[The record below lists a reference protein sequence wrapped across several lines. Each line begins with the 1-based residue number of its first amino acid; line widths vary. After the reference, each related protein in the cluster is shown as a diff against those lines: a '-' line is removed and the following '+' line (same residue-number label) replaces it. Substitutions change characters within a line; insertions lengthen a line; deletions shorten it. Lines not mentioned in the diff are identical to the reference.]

1 MLIQS
6 QTRAQTLEEV
16 TRLLQ
21 QYVAINTSNPPGDT
35 TKAADFLTAILEKEG
50 VPVTRYESAPGKVI
64 VYARLKATVS
74 PPAGRA
80 ILLLHHMDVVPADR
94 AQWKTDP
101 FTPVIK
107 GDELWGRGSM
117 DMKGQGVA
125 QLVAFLMLK
134 RQNVPRTRDVILM
147 AEPDEE
153 VGGALGARWMIAN
166 HYAEL
171 DPEYV
176 IDEGGFGSTD
186 LFAPNKMVYGVSV
199 AEKKIVWLK
208 LRAEGVAGHGSQ
220 PTDTNPNDR
229 LVRALARLLGNDV
242 GRAFQGREGGP
253 ERPALQPSREPT
265 VLDMMQAKVGAFAQN
280 NFTNAIQHS
289 TISLTWFRSGVGDPP
304 KINVIPS
311 VAEAGLDCRVLPGT
325 TKDQWIAEIA
335 RRLDDPAIKIE
346 LINESDD
353 PVVTSQDTPLYRN
366 IEKAIQ
372 RRHPE
377 AIVTPVLI
385 PYGTDSNAFRPTGVK
400 SYGIFPA
407 LLPADV
413 VGSMHGDGEHISLAS
428 VREGAQLFF
437 EALRDTL
444 SPSTAPRAAAPIR
457 VMLLDGES
465 GGPYH
470 DWKRTTQVL
479 KKQLDETGLF
489 QVDVVTAPPAGS
501 SFSAFKPA
509 FTTYQAVVLN
519 YDAPDERW
527 PAAPRT
533 SFEQYV
539 NGGGGVV
546 SVHASDNAFPGWKA

>member
-1 MLIQS
+1 MTTETTQR
-6 QTRAQTLEEV
+6 TRYVFFLVSFVCLVSFQRRAGAQAQDEI
-16 TRLLQ
+16 TRLLS
-21 QYVAINTSNPPGDT
+21 QYVAIDTSNPPGDT
-35 TKAADFLTAILEKEG
+35 RKAADFLAAILEKEG
-50 VPVTRYESAPGKVI
+50 IPVTRYESAPGKAI

-74 PPAGRA
+74 PVAGKA

-94 AQWKTDP
+94 TQWKTDP
-101 FTPVIK
+101 FTPTIQ
-107 GDELWGRGSM
+107 GGELWGRGSM
-117 DMKGQGVA
+117 DMKGQGIA

-134 RQNVPRTRDVILM
+134 RQNVPRTRDVILL

-186 LFAPNKMVYGVSV
+186 LFAPNTMVYGISI

-229 LVRALARLLGNDV
+229 LVKALARLLADPGA
-242 GRAFQGREGGP
+242 RAPQT
-253 ERPALQPSREPT
+253 SREPS
-265 VLDMMQAKVGAFAQN
+265 VIDMMQAKVGAFAKN
-280 NFTNAIQHS
+280 KFTNAIQQS

-325 TKDQWIAEIA
+325 TRDQWIAEIK
-335 RRLDDPAIKIE
+335 RRLGDPGITIE

-353 PVVTSQDTPLYRN
+353 PIVTSPDAPLYRN
-366 IEKAIQ
+366 IEAAIK

-377 AIVTPVLI
+377 AIVTPILI
-385 PYGTDSNAFRPTGVK
+385 PYGTDSNAFRPRGVK

-413 VGSMHGDGEHISLAS
+413 VASMHGDGEHVSLAS
-428 VREGAQLFF
+428 VTEGAQIFF
-437 EALRDTL
+437 EALRTTL
-444 SPSTAPRAAAPIR
+444 S
-457 VMLLDGES
+457 
-465 GGPYH
+465 
-470 DWKRTTQVL
+470 K
-479 KKQLDETGLF
+479 
-489 QVDVVTAPPAGS
+489 
-501 SFSAFKPA
+501 
-509 FTTYQAVVLN
+509 
-519 YDAPDERW
+519 
-527 PAAPRT
+527 
-533 SFEQYV
+533 
-539 NGGGGVV
+539 
-546 SVHASDNAFPGWKA
+546 

>member
-1 MLIQS
+1 MDTMS
-6 QTRAQTLEEV
+6 QRLRRLLLFSSVSFVAFVLMPRWTGAQEQEEI

-21 QYVAINTSNPPGDT
+21 QYVAIDTSNPPGDT
-35 TKAADFLTAILEKEG
+35 TKAAAFLTAILDKEG
-50 VPVTRYESAPGKVI
+50 IPVTRYESAPGKVI
-64 VYARLKATVS
+64 IYARLKATTT
-74 PPAGRA
+74 PAAGKA

-94 AQWKTDP
+94 TQWKTDP
-101 FTPVIK
+101 FTPTIQN
-107 GDELWGRGSM
+107 GDLWGRGSM

-134 RQNVPRTRDVILM
+134 RQNVPRNRDVILL

-176 IDEGGFGSTD
+176 IDEGGFGSSD
-186 LFAPNKMVYGVSV
+186 LFAPNKMVYGISV

-229 LVRALARLLGNDV
+229 LVKALARLL
-242 GRAFQGREGGP
+242 AP
-253 ERPALQPSREPT
+253 ESAAPKPADPAAERRPEPAAPKLADPAAERRREPS
-265 VLDMMQAKVGAFAQN
+265 VIDMMQAKVGAFAKN
-280 NFTNAIQHS
+280 KFTNAIQKS

-325 TKDQWIAEIA
+325 TKDQWIAEVA
-335 RRLDDPAIKIE
+335 RRLGDPGIKIE

-353 PVVTSQDTPLYRN
+353 PVVTSQDAPLYRQL
-366 IEKAIQ
+366 EAAIK

-377 AIVTPVLI
+377 AIVTPMLI
-385 PYGTDSNAFRPTGVK
+385 PYGTDSNAFRPKGVK
-400 SYGIFPA
+400 SYGVFPA

-413 VGSMHGDGEHISLAS
+413 VASMHGDGEHVSLAS
-428 VREGAQLFF
+428 VREGAQVFF

-444 SPSTAPRAAAPIR
+444 SR
-457 VMLLDGES
+457 
-465 GGPYH
+465 
-470 DWKRTTQVL
+470 
-479 KKQLDETGLF
+479 
-489 QVDVVTAPPAGS
+489 
-501 SFSAFKPA
+501 
-509 FTTYQAVVLN
+509 
-519 YDAPDERW
+519 
-527 PAAPRT
+527 
-533 SFEQYV
+533 
-539 NGGGGVV
+539 
-546 SVHASDNAFPGWKA
+546 

>member
-1 MLIQS
+1 MTIESTQRTPRTQRKFRYAFFLVS
-6 QTRAQTLEEV
+6 FVSFVSFVLMHRPAHAQELDEI

-21 QYVAINTSNPPGDT
+21 QYVAIDTSNPPGDT
-35 TKAADFLTAILEKEG
+35 RKAADFLASILEREG
-50 VPVTRYESAPGKVI
+50 IPVTRYESAPGKAI
-64 VYARLKATVS
+64 LYGRLKATVS
-74 PPAGRA
+74 PPAGKA
-80 ILLLHHMDVVPADR
+80 ILMLHHMDVVPADR

-101 FTPVIK
+101 FMPTIQ
-107 GDELWGRGSM
+107 GDDLWGRGAM
-117 DMKGQGVA
+117 DMKGQGIA

-134 RQNVPRTRDVILM
+134 RQKVPLARDVILL

-176 IDEGGFGSTD
+176 LDEGGFGSAD
-186 LFAPNKMVYGVSV
+186 LFAPNKTVYGISV

-229 LVRALARLLGNDV
+229 LVKALARLLTPEAT
-242 GRAFQGREGGP
+242 RAPQAP
-253 ERPALQPSREPT
+253 ASRPGEPT

-280 NFTNAIQHS
+280 KFTNAIQHS

-325 TKDQWIAEIA
+325 TRDQWIAEIG
-335 RRLDDPAIKIE
+335 RRLGDPAIKIE

-353 PVVTSQDTPLYRN
+353 PVVTSNDAPLYRN
-366 IEKAIQ
+366 IEAAIK

-377 AIVTPVLI
+377 AIVTPILI
-385 PYGTDSNAFRPTGVK
+385 PYGTDSNAFRPRGVK

-413 VGSMHGDGEHISLAS
+413 VASMHGDGEHVSLVS
-428 VREGAQLFF
+428 VREGAQVLF
-437 EALRDTL
+437 EALRETL
-444 SPSTAPRAAAPIR
+444 AR
-457 VMLLDGES
+457 
-465 GGPYH
+465 
-470 DWKRTTQVL
+470 
-479 KKQLDETGLF
+479 
-489 QVDVVTAPPAGS
+489 
-501 SFSAFKPA
+501 
-509 FTTYQAVVLN
+509 
-519 YDAPDERW
+519 
-527 PAAPRT
+527 
-533 SFEQYV
+533 
-539 NGGGGVV
+539 
-546 SVHASDNAFPGWKA
+546 

>member
-1 MLIQS
+1 MSHRLRS
-6 QTRAQTLEEV
+6 LLLLSSVSFVTFVSSVSTAQETGSRDEIS
-16 TRLLQ
+16 RLLSD
-21 QYVAINTSNPPGDT
+21 YVAIDTSNPPGDT
-35 TKAADFLTAILEKEG
+35 RRAADFLASIFERDG
-50 VPVTRYESAPGKVI
+50 IPVTRYESAPGKAI
-64 VYARLKATVS
+64 VYARLRATVS
-74 PPAGRA
+74 PAAGKA

-101 FTPVIK
+101 FTPTIQ

-117 DMKGQGVA
+117 DMKGQGIA

-186 LFAPNKMVYGVSV
+186 LFAPNKMVYGISV

-229 LVRALARLLGNDV
+229 LVRALARLLG
-242 GRAFQGREGGP
+242 GP
-253 ERPALQPSREPT
+253 APSAPEALRRQNREPS
-265 VLDMMQAKVGAFAQN
+265 VLDMMQAKVGAFAEN
-280 NFTNAIQHS
+280 KFTNAIQHS
-289 TISLTWFRSGVGDPP
+289 TVSLTWFRSGVGDPP

-325 TKDQWIAEIA
+325 TRDQWITEIQ
-335 RRLDDPAIKIE
+335 RRLGDPAIKVE

-353 PVVTSQDTPLYRN
+353 PVVTSQDAPLYRN
-366 IEKAIQ
+366 IEAAIK

-377 AIVTPVLI
+377 AIVTPILI
-385 PYGTDSNAFRPTGVK
+385 PYGTDSNAFRPKGVK

-413 VGSMHGDGEHISLAS
+413 VASMHGDGEHVSLAS
-428 VREGAQLFF
+428 VREGAQVFF

-444 SPSTAPRAAAPIR
+444 S
-457 VMLLDGES
+457 
-465 GGPYH
+465 
-470 DWKRTTQVL
+470 K
-479 KKQLDETGLF
+479 
-489 QVDVVTAPPAGS
+489 
-501 SFSAFKPA
+501 
-509 FTTYQAVVLN
+509 
-519 YDAPDERW
+519 
-527 PAAPRT
+527 
-533 SFEQYV
+533 
-539 NGGGGVV
+539 
-546 SVHASDNAFPGWKA
+546 